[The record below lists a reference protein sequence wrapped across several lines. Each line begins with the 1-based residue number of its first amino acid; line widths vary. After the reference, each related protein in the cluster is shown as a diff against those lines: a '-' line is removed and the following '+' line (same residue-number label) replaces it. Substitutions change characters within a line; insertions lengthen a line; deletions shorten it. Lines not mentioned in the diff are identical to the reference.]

1 MGDAAAYQESL
12 RRAVAEAVYDA
23 EGNHYINPRM
33 LQGNPLVK
41 LLWRCIST
49 SARMQFKSWFDKNLN
64 RKVQR
69 EKVRGWWEL
78 DNKIRYLKVDSRRTL
93 AVCFRGATS
102 VFKRFSDIGQRFVS
116 HSC

>member
-49 SARMQFKSWFDKNLN
+49 SARMEFKSWFDKNLS

-93 AVCFRGATS
+93 AVWPVSEVPFLYSNGS
-102 VFKRFSDIGQRFVS
+102 VT
-116 HSC
+116 